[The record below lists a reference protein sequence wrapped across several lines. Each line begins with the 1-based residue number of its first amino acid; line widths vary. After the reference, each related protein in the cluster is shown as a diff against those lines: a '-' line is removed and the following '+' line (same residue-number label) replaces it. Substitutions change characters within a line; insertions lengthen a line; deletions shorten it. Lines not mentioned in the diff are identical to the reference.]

1 VHKPIL
7 ITSRHKKQP
16 PEVVAEMT
24 SGRSAMLRGGLMC
37 EMTLS
42 QRGGVSDTINGRQR
56 RSFELDLSLP
66 GVQKLLS
73 IAAEAQRVIDRR
85 ERLQAV
91 AEKVA

>member
-1 VHKPIL
+1 
-7 ITSRHKKQP
+7 
-16 PEVVAEMT
+16 
-24 SGRSAMLRGGLMC
+24 MLRGGPMC

-42 QRGGVSDTINGRQR
+42 QRGGVSDTINGRQH

-66 GVQKLLS
+66 GVQRLLS
-73 IAAEAQRVIDRR
+73 IAAEAQRVIDTR

>member
-1 VHKPIL
+1 MKNPTPIRR
-7 ITSRHKKQP
+7 TKQQ
-16 PEVVAEMT
+16 PEVAAEMT
-24 SGRSAMLRGGLMC
+24 RDTSAMLRGGPKC
-37 EMTLS
+37 EMALS
-42 QRGGVSDTINGRQR
+42 QHGGVSDTINGRQH

-66 GVQKLLS
+66 SVQKLLS

>member
-1 VHKPIL
+1 
-7 ITSRHKKQP
+7 
-16 PEVVAEMT
+16 
-24 SGRSAMLRGGLMC
+24 MC

-42 QRGGVSDTINGRQR
+42 QRGGVSDTINGRQH

-66 GVQKLLS
+66 SVQKLLS

>member
-1 VHKPIL
+1 VKKPTPI
-7 ITSRHKKQP
+7 RRKKQQ
-16 PEVVAEMT
+16 PEVVADMT
-24 SGRSAMLRGGLMC
+24 SGKSAMLRGGPMC
-37 EMTLS
+37 EITLH
-42 QRGGVSDTINGRQR
+42 QRGGVSDTINGRQH

-91 AEKVA
+91 TEKVA

>member
-1 VHKPIL
+1 MSKPIS
-7 ITSRHKKQP
+7 IRRTKQ

-24 SGRSAMLRGGLMC
+24 SSKSAMLHGGPMC

-42 QRGGVSDTINGRQR
+42 QRGGVSDTINGRQNR
-56 RSFELDLSLP
+56 GFQLDLSLP
-66 GVQKLLS
+66 GVQKLRS

>member
-1 VHKPIL
+1 MVSKPI
-7 ITSRHKKQP
+7 SVRRKKQ

-24 SGRSAMLRGGLMC
+24 SSKSAMLRGGSKC
-37 EMTLS
+37 EMTPS
-42 QRGGVSDTINGRQR
+42 QHGGVSDTINGRQH

-91 AEKVA
+91 TEKVA